1 MNLVTN
7 LQQVAGPLAAAFA
20 SLSRYCVAAH
30 AAGEREAAIA
40 DFLRLVRGRADALQ
54 LLHAYGS
61 TTWPGSFG
69 ESPYEHA
76 AGVLR
81 HALTGVALPPRSTN
95 AERDM
100 HAAFLKAYAL
110 PTAVSRWELDR
121 DALWGRYPRLLRA
134 MQHGA
139 LLTQREAEGAV
150 YILLHTNPV
159 ARQRSCASSEAVSHF
174 GGNVAA
180 VRAAR
185 RWRARFASTARLALA
200 A

>member
-1 MNLVTN
+1 MNLVTD
-7 LQQVAGPLAAAFA
+7 LQQVAGELAALLA

-40 DFLRLVRGRADALQ
+40 EFLRLVPERGDAQ
-54 LLHAYGS
+54 LLLQAHGA
-61 TTWPGSFG
+61 TAWPASFG

-81 HALTGVALPPRSTN
+81 HALSGIALPPRSTN
-95 AERDM
+95 AERAM
-100 HAAFLKAYAL
+100 HVAFLKAYAL

-121 DALWGRYPRLLRA
+121 DSLWGRYPRLLRA

-150 YILLHTNPV
+150 YILLHTNPA

>member
-1 MNLVTN
+1 MNLVKQ
-7 LQQVAGPLAAAFA
+7 LQQVAGDLATAFA
-20 SLSRYCVAAH
+20 TLSSQCVAQR
-30 AAGEREAAIA
+30 AASEREAAIA
-40 DFLRLVRGRADALQ
+40 TFLQ
-54 LLHAYGS
+54 LVPGRSAAEALLQAHGA
-61 TTWPGSFG
+61 TCWPGSFG
-69 ESPYEHA
+69 ESPYEHS

-81 HALTGVALPPRSTN
+81 HALSGFALPPRSTN
-95 AERDM
+95 AEREM
-100 HAAFLKAYAL
+100 HLAFLKAYAL
-110 PTAVSRWELDR
+110 PTAVARWELDR

-139 LLTQREAEGAV
+139 LLTPREAEGAV
-150 YILLHTNPV
+150 YILLHTNPT

>member
-1 MNLVTN
+1 MTLTSQ
-7 LQQVAGPLAAAFA
+7 LQQVAGQVATVLF
-20 SLSRYCVAAH
+20 SLSRLCVSSLDAE
-30 AAGEREAAIA
+30 ERAAAIA
-40 DFLRLVRGRADALQ
+40 EMLRLVPTRAGALDV
-54 LLHAYGS
+54 LGAHGKTS
-61 TTWPGSFG
+61 WPSSFG
-69 ESPYEHA
+69 ESPYENA
-76 AGVLR
+76 IAMLR
-81 HALTGVALPPRSTN
+81 HAVAGVALPPRSTN

-100 HAAFLKAYAL
+100 HLAFLKAYAL
-110 PTAVSRWELDR
+110 PTAVARWELDR

-150 YILLHTNPV
+150 YILLHTNPS

-185 RWRARFASTARLALA
+185 RWRARFASTLRPALA

>member
-1 MNLVTN
+1 MNLVMQ
-7 LQQVAGPLAAAFA
+7 LQQLSGPVAVLFAA
-20 SLSRYCVAAH
+20 LSRQCVSSNSAS
-30 AAGEREAAIA
+30 EKEAAIA
-40 DFLRLVRGRADALQ
+40 EFLRLVPTRTDALA
-54 LLHAYGS
+54 LLTAHGATS
-61 TTWPGSFG
+61 WPVTFG
-69 ESPYEHA
+69 ESPYEHS

-81 HALTGVALPPRSTN
+81 HSLAGHALPPRSTN
-95 AERDM
+95 VEREM
-100 HAAFLKAYAL
+100 HVAFLKAYAL
-110 PTAVSRWELDR
+110 PTCVARWDLDR

-150 YILLHTNPV
+150 YILLHTNPD

-185 RWRARFASTARLALA
+185 RWRARFASTARFALA